1 MITDLEKYL
10 AITAIESIGLEVADK
25 HIGLFFMGYGAGR
38 SADKRKKYN
47 KKPN

>member
-10 AITAIESIGLEVADK
+10 AITAIESIGLEVTDK

-38 SADKRKKYN
+38 NSKKREK
-47 KKPN
+47 

>member
-10 AITAIESIGLEVADK
+10 AITAIESIGLEVTDK

-38 SADKRKKYN
+38 SAENREK
-47 KKPN
+47 